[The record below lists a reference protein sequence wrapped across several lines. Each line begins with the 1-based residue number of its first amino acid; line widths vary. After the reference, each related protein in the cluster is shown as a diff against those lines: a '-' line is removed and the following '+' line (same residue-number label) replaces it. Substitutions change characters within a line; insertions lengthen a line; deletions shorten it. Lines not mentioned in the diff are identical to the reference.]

1 MTPLFGAM
9 YDEPGDVVACE
20 DHAANPFVLPG
31 ERVPVRWLRTMLAST
46 TASVYGSR
54 SSTALWHTPVL
65 EVELDTQCGAITM
78 LRRG

>member
-31 ERVPVRWLRTMLAST
+31 ERVPARWLRTMLA
-46 TASVYGSR
+46 